1 MKKLVL
7 LVSCAALA
15 ACGSEQSGTF
25 QTEDGE
31 TGTYTVDQ
39 SDGEGSISVKTDDG
53 EFTMQSGADV
63 DAELPEGFSL
73 YPGATVLSNSK
84 ISHSEGSNVSVMMS
98 TDATAEEV
106 LAFYR
111 PQIYAA
117 GIEVKTEFK
126 NQGST
131 MIGGDD
137 GAGNTIVLNVSP
149 GNDGMTAVNLALSKA
164 NGE

>member
-1 MKKLVL
+1 MKKLAL

-25 QTEDGE
+25 QTDDGE
-31 TGTYTVDQ
+31 TGTYSVDQ
-39 SDGEGSISVKTDDG
+39 SNGEGSISVKTDDG

-73 YPGATVLSNSK
+73 YPGATVLSNTR
-84 ISHSEGSNVSVMMS
+84 ISHEEGSNVSVLMS
-98 TDATAEEV
+98 TDASAEEV

-111 PQIYAA
+111 PQIDSA
-117 GIEVKTEFK
+117 GIDVKTEFK
-126 NQGST
+126 NQAST

-137 GAGNTIVLNVSP
+137 GAGNTFVLNVTP
-149 GNDGMTAVNLALSKA
+149 GDDGMTAVNLSVSKA
-164 NGE
+164 SGE